1 MAELSTAER
10 KASSVA
16 MQQQHRPLYGEQS
29 DDKKYSM
36 YKTPEDNI
44 YT

>member
-10 KASSVA
+10 TAWSVA
-16 MQQQHRPLYGEQS
+16 MQQQHRPLYGKQS
-29 DDKKYSM
+29 DDKKCTK
-36 YKTPEDNI
+36 YKTPEDKI